1 MSQSWGCVDIENS
14 SGLISPGM
22 CWQFR
27 YVGIDN
33 GTHIGDKIGDD
44 VGNNIGDK
52 IGDNVGENIGDE
64 IGVKMGD

>member
-22 CWQFR
+22 CWQFM

-33 GTHIGDKIGDD
+33 DTHIGDKIS
-44 VGNNIGDK
+44 
-52 IGDNVGENIGDE
+52 DNVGENIGDE